1 MSNETD
7 LIGLYSSRIL
17 NLAAKIPL
25 NERLVD
31 PHATVRKHSPI
42 CGSTVIVDIKLKN
55 GLVVE
60 YGQDVKACALGQ
72 AAASVLGRNIIGLSI
87 KDIKTGLVEIRNDKD
102 GNIGLSVGKKSFS
115 DQNLINNFNSIID
128 VISKEKPSNVK
139 GQLIKSAFIT
149 STMGISYKL
158 KLDKTI

>member
-42 CGSTVIVDIKLKN
+42 CGSTVIVDIKLMN

-87 KDIKTGLVEIRNDKD
+87 KDIKTGKDQLHCMLTNDGPVPD
-102 GNIGLSVGKKSFS
+102 SPFEGFEPL
-115 DQNLINNFNSIID
+115 
-128 VISKEKPSNVK
+128 
-139 GQLIKSAFIT
+139 KSAKTYTNRHASI
-149 STMGISYKL
+149 MLAIEAALDAISQCKSN
-158 KLDKTI
+158 